1 MTEKKITCGGI
12 RPLIYCIS
20 REEGDPYLIHNYDGA
35 VEFPP
40 VTRCFILPFHGQG
53 EYRSYE
59 VTSKEPF
66 QVHISADEMEVTV
79 SADIGDA
86 ISPLAW
92 KEFDGPPHC
101 DVMGNSMELDFEK
114 GDIFRDTYYHFY
126 WETLLPSVVERT
138 RAKSYSNSDGY
149 VVSTLQKGAY
159 AGTYPDVDHEFQI
172 KGRLAMADELDLAVV
187 RRMMELQL
195 KLMAEDPEQA
205 FRDPCAIQPNGAR
218 EYHVRRNSLDN
229 SENAEMFLVTG
240 NIEIIES
247 ACFYYAAV
255 KDDDWLRGHIEGLEN
270 SLSLVESCIDRQGRL
285 WSDVYYED
293 QVIKDGRECMAQA
306 LAARSFEIMAG
317 LEAVL
322 KRDKQEAHYRAV
334 SGLLKDALVQAL
346 PTGFWDASKKRFI
359 DWVDRNSVSHDHIH
373 LLANELPALFHY
385 TNPDQEQSVIRLM
398 EACFEE
404 FQRFPSF
411 VSARISDYTES
422 EIGSG
427 GPYDL
432 CAAGRYWCWD
442 FAYWREKGR
451 TDILEQQL
459 LAVCRQARM
468 DEYRM
473 GERYD
478 MNYVYYLSEKNWH
491 GAAHYYEYPCVFIW
505 NLIAGYAGVRFA
517 LQADLEIEPM
527 LAGDGRVRLENP
539 QYGIEYTVAGNT
551 IFVKNLLAQERS
563 LLVKWKNEERLVKLG
578 ENETWSY
585 TCGVN

>member
-1 MTEKKITCGGI
+1 
-12 RPLIYCIS
+12 
-20 REEGDPYLIHNYDGA
+20 
-35 VEFPP
+35 
-40 VTRCFILPFHGQG
+40 
-53 EYRSYE
+53 
-59 VTSKEPF
+59 
-66 QVHISADEMEVTV
+66 
-79 SADIGDA
+79 
-86 ISPLAW
+86 
-92 KEFDGPPHC
+92 
-101 DVMGNSMELDFEK
+101 
-114 GDIFRDTYYHFY
+114 
-126 WETLLPSVVERT
+126 
-138 RAKSYSNSDGY
+138 
-149 VVSTLQKGAY
+149 
-159 AGTYPDVDHEFQI
+159 
-172 KGRLAMADELDLAVV
+172 
-187 RRMMELQL
+187 
-195 KLMAEDPEQA
+195 
-205 FRDPCAIQPNGAR
+205 
-218 EYHVRRNSLDN
+218 
-229 SENAEMFLVTG
+229 
-240 NIEIIES
+240 
-247 ACFYYAAV
+247 
-255 KDDDWLRGHIEGLEN
+255 
-270 SLSLVESCIDRQGRL
+270 
-285 WSDVYYED
+285 
-293 QVIKDGRECMAQA
+293 MAQA

-322 KRDKQEAHYRAV
+322 KRDKQEEHYRAV

-385 TNPDQEQSVIRLM
+385 TNPDQEQGVDHLM

-478 MNYVYYLSEKNWH
+478 MNYVYYPSEKNWH